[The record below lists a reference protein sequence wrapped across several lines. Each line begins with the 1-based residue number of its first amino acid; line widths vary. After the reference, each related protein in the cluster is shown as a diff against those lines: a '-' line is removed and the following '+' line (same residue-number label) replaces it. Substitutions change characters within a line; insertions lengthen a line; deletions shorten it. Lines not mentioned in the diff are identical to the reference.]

1 MRLLQSPFAPR
12 FYEAVT
18 SMNLGSIED
27 MLDRHGYSVRQLSC
41 YRALT
46 AK

>member
-1 MRLLQSPFAPR
+1 
-12 FYEAVT
+12 
-18 SMNLGSIED
+18 MNIGSIEAL
-27 MLDRHGYSVRQLSC
+27 LDRHGYSVRQLSC